1 MSTYSD
7 LKGGIETTVYSTAAD
22 LPLTGV
28 SGGAQ
33 AYVTE
38 TNRLYLW
45 NGSGW
50 YNIALINTAPTIT
63 TGAAATY
70 ALAINGTATVIT
82 LAATDPEGVPITWS
96 HSVTTGS
103 LGSTATVSQSANV
116 FTVTPSS
123 TEAHAGTFS
132 LTFTA
137 SDGINVATSTSAF
150 TLAFGSPVLS
160 GTLDTTIYNPTASN
174 DGFADNTILMN
185 DDYYFISVTS
195 NSVNGKMLV
204 FNRSN
209 DALAY
214 TITNTSGANYFA
226 AGGAGHAVSGNYLV
240 LTDNSATRKLF
251 VYDISTFGSSTIT
264 SPNYTLND
272 PNYNNL
278 KGDQL
283 GKTRQNLSI
292 SGNYIVA
299 GDHFYGS
306 SYASNTYHEGIA
318 YVWDISTFGS
328 STITSANYTLVDPG
342 FNVGMKND
350 GFGTVV
356 DINGTNIAVGTP
368 GQQGDT
374 EGLQSSTKPNDG
386 KVYVYDI
393 SNFGSSV
400 ISSPDHT
407 IANPDYGG
415 SADGNDGFAHN
426 LAVTE
431 NHIIVSAYSNDTP
444 YSSAGT
450 CYVFNVS
457 NGTLL
462 YTIASPIASGVA
474 NQWMGYK
481 LRADGNNF
489 YAQTYQGGIW
499 TIYHYD
505 IGSFTASTPAVI
517 ATSTGIENT
526 LTLVNSGDAWGN
538 AGNFYAYDGKLMV
551 GAASENATNGSGG
564 SVTSSGVVYVY
575 E

>member
-7 LKGGIETTVYSTAAD
+7 LKGGIQTTVYSTAAD

-38 TNRLYLW
+38 THRLYLW

-63 TGAAATY
+63 TGAAGSYT
-70 ALAINGTATVIT
+70 LAKDGTATVIT
-82 LAATDPEGVPITWS
+82 LVATDPEGVPITWS
-96 HSVTTGS
+96 HSVTTGT
-103 LGSTATVSQSANV
+103 LGSTAVVTQSANV

-123 TEAHAGTFS
+123 TAAHAGTFS

-174 DGFADNTILMN
+174 DGFADNNILMN
-185 DDYYFISVTS
+185 DDYYFISASS
-195 NSVNGKMLV
+195 NSVNGKVYL
-204 FNRSN
+204 FNRSDN
-209 DALAY
+209 SLAY

-226 AGGAGHAVSGNYLV
+226 NQGHAVSGNYLV
-240 LTDNSATRKLF
+240 LTDGSTTRKLF
-251 VYDISTFGSSTIT
+251 VYDISTFSSSTIT
-264 SPNYTLND
+264 SANYTLND

-278 KGDQL
+278 KGNQL
-283 GKTRQNLSI
+283 GKNRQNLSI

-299 GDHFYGS
+299 GDLFYGTGS
-306 SYASNTYHEGIA
+306 AGQMWEGIA

-328 STITSANYTLVDPG
+328 STITSANYTLTNPQY
-342 FNVGMKND
+342 NVGVYRD
-350 GFGTVV
+350 QFGQCV
-356 DINGTNIAVGTP
+356 DINGTTIAIGSY
-368 GQQGDT
+368 QQGDGAAT
-374 EGLQSSTKPNDG
+374 TTKPNDG
-386 KVYVYDI
+386 LVYVYDI

-400 ISSPDHT
+400 ISSADYT

-415 SADGNDGFAHN
+415 SADGNDGFSTN

-431 NHIIVSAYSNDTP
+431 NHIIVSAYNNDTP
-444 YSSAGT
+444 YTVAGT

-489 YAQTYQGGIW
+489 YAQTYQGGLW

-551 GAASENATNGSGG
+551 GAASENATNGVGG

>member
-1 MSTYSD
+1 
-7 LKGGIETTVYSTAAD
+7 
-22 LPLTGV
+22 
-28 SGGAQ
+28 
-33 AYVTE
+33 
-38 TNRLYLW
+38 
-45 NGSGW
+45 
-50 YNIALINTAPTIT
+50 
-63 TGAAATY
+63 
-70 ALAINGTATVIT
+70 
-82 LAATDPEGVPITWS
+82 
-96 HSVTTGS
+96 
-103 LGSTATVSQSANV
+103 
-116 FTVTPSS
+116 
-123 TEAHAGTFS
+123 
-132 LTFTA
+132 
-137 SDGINVATSTSAF
+137 
-150 TLAFGSPVLS
+150 
-160 GTLDTTIYNPTASN
+160 
-174 DGFADNTILMN
+174 
-185 DDYYFISVTS
+185 
-195 NSVNGKMLV
+195 MLV

-214 TITNTSGANYFA
+214 TITNTSGSTWF
-226 AGGAGHAVSGNYLV
+226 AGGAKGHAVSGNYLV

-278 KGDQL
+278 KGNHL
-283 GKTRQNLSI
+283 GRTRQNLSI

-299 GDHFYGS
+299 GDHFYGAV
-306 SYASNTYHEGIA
+306 YNSNTYHEGIA

-328 STITSANYTLVDPG
+328 STITSANYTLVDPEFG
-342 FNVGMKND
+342 VAQKND
-350 GFGTVV
+350 GFGTDV
-356 DINGTNIAVGTP
+356 DINGTNIAVGAP
-368 GQQGDT
+368 GQQGDAAN
-374 EGLQSSTKPNDG
+374 TKPYDG

-415 SADGNDGFAHN
+415 SGAGGDSFASN

-431 NHIIVSAYSNDTP
+431 NHIIVSAYNNSTP
-444 YSSAGT
+444 YSAAGT

-505 IGSFTASTPAVI
+505 IGSFTASTPALI

-551 GAASENATNGSGG
+551 GAASENATNGVGG

>member
-7 LKGGIETTVYSTAAD
+7 LKGGSETTVYSTAAG

-82 LAATDPEGVPITWS
+82 LVGTDPEGVPITWS
-96 HSVTTGS
+96 HAVTTGS

-174 DGFADNTILMN
+174 DGFADNNILMN
-185 DDYYFISVTS
+185 DDYYFISASS
-195 NSVNGKMLV
+195 NSVNGKVYL
-204 FNRSN
+204 FNRSDN
-209 DALAY
+209 SLAY

-226 AGGAGHAVSGNYLV
+226 NQGHAVSGNYLV
-240 LTDNSATRKLF
+240 LTDGSTTRKLF
-251 VYDISTFGSSTIT
+251 VYDISTFSSSTIT
-264 SPNYTLND
+264 SANYTLND

-278 KGDQL
+278 KGNQL
-283 GKTRQNLSI
+283 GKNRQNLSI

-299 GDHFYGS
+299 GDLFYGTGS
-306 SYASNTYHEGIA
+306 AGQMWEGIA

-328 STITSANYTLVDPG
+328 STITSANYTLTNPQY
-342 FNVGMKND
+342 NVGVYRD
-350 GFGTVV
+350 QFGQCV
-356 DINGTNIAVGTP
+356 DINGTTIAIGSY
-368 GQQGDT
+368 QQGDGAAT
-374 EGLQSSTKPNDG
+374 TTKPNDG
-386 KVYVYDI
+386 LVYVYDI

-400 ISSPDHT
+400 ISSADYT

-415 SADGNDGFAHN
+415 SADGSDGFASN

-431 NHIIVSAYSNDTP
+431 NHIIVSAYNNDTP
-444 YSSAGT
+444 YTVAGT

-489 YAQTYQGGIW
+489 YAQIYGGGLW

-551 GAASENATNGSGG
+551 GAASENATNGVGG

>member
-7 LKGGIETTVYSTAAD
+7 LKGGSETTVYSTAAG

-70 ALAINGTATVIT
+70 TLAINGTATVIT
-82 LAATDPEGVPITWS
+82 LVGTDPEGVPITWS

-174 DGFADNTILMN
+174 DGFADNNILMN
-185 DDYYFISVTS
+185 DDYYFISSSS

-214 TITNTSGANYFA
+214 TITNTSGSTWF
-226 AGGAGHAVSGNYLV
+226 AGGAKGHAVSGNYLV
-240 LTDNSATRKLF
+240 LTDNGSPRKLF

-278 KGDQL
+278 KGNYL

-299 GDHFYGS
+299 GDSFYGGV
-306 SYASNTYHEGIA
+306 YNSNTYHEGIA

-328 STITSANYTLVDPG
+328 STITSANYTLVDPEFG
-342 FNVGMKND
+342 VAQKND
-350 GFGTVV
+350 SFGTDV
-356 DINGTNIAVGTP
+356 DINGTNIAVGAP
-368 GQQGDT
+368 GQQGDAAN
-374 EGLQSSTKPNDG
+374 TKPYDG

-415 SADGNDGFAHN
+415 SGAGGDSFASN

-431 NHIIVSAYSNDTP
+431 NHIIVSAYNNSTP
-444 YSSAGT
+444 YSAAGT

-517 ATSTGIENT
+517 AAGTGIENT

-551 GAASENATNGSGG
+551 GAASENATNGVGG

>member
-1 MSTYSD
+1 
-7 LKGGIETTVYSTAAD
+7 
-22 LPLTGV
+22 
-28 SGGAQ
+28 
-33 AYVTE
+33 
-38 TNRLYLW
+38 
-45 NGSGW
+45 
-50 YNIALINTAPTIT
+50 
-63 TGAAATY
+63 
-70 ALAINGTATVIT
+70 
-82 LAATDPEGVPITWS
+82 
-96 HSVTTGS
+96 
-103 LGSTATVSQSANV
+103 
-116 FTVTPSS
+116 
-123 TEAHAGTFS
+123 
-132 LTFTA
+132 
-137 SDGINVATSTSAF
+137 
-150 TLAFGSPVLS
+150 
-160 GTLDTTIYNPTASN
+160 
-174 DGFADNTILMN
+174 
-185 DDYYFISVTS
+185 
-195 NSVNGKMLV
+195 MLV

-226 AGGAGHAVSGNYLV
+226 NQGHAVSGNYLV
-240 LTDNSATRKLF
+240 LTDGSTTRKLF
-251 VYDISTFGSSTIT
+251 VYDISTFSSSTIT
-264 SPNYTLND
+264 SANYTLND

-278 KGDQL
+278 KGNQL
-283 GKTRQNLSI
+283 GKNRQNLSI

-299 GDHFYGS
+299 GDLFYGTGS
-306 SYASNTYHEGIA
+306 AGQMWEGIA

-328 STITSANYTLVDPG
+328 STITSANYTLTNPQY
-342 FNVGMKND
+342 NVGVYRD
-350 GFGTVV
+350 QFGQCV
-356 DINGTNIAVGTP
+356 DINGTTIAIGSY
-368 GQQGDT
+368 QQGDGAAT
-374 EGLQSSTKPNDG
+374 TTKPNDG
-386 KVYVYDI
+386 LVYVYDI

-400 ISSPDHT
+400 ISSADYT

-415 SADGNDGFAHN
+415 SADGNDGFSTN

-431 NHIIVSAYSNDTP
+431 NHIIVSAYNNDTP
-444 YSSAGT
+444 YTVAGT

-489 YAQTYQGGIW
+489 YAQTYQGGLW

-551 GAASENATNGSGG
+551 GAASENATNGVGG